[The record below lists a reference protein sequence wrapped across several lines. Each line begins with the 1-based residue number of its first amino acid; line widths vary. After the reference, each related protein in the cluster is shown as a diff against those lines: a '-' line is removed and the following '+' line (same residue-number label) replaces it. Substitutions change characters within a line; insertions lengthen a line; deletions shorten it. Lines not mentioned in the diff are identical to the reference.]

1 MKKSLAVLLFFL
13 GITASA
19 QINLSPYELTITSDQ
34 VFAPAQE
41 EIQQINLSFHGQEWP
56 MEVLKYVLLRLRQN
70 PYITEG
76 ISVKVTFINSA
87 KTRRTSVEVPVN
99 AFYIQA
105 FKTEEGF
112 NTHYFE
118 FLNETYEW
126 MLEYL

>member
-1 MKKSLAVLLFFL
+1 MKKCVAVVLFFL
-13 GITASA
+13 GVTASA

-34 VFAPAQE
+34 VFAPAQD
-41 EIQQINLSFHGQEWP
+41 EIQQINLSFHAQEWP
-56 MEVLKYVLLRLRQN
+56 LEVLKYILLRLRQN
-70 PYITEG
+70 PFITER
-76 ISVKVTFINSA
+76 ISVKVTFVNTA
-87 KTRRTSVEVPVN
+87 KTRRTSVKVPIN

-112 NTHYFE
+112 NEHYFE